1 MKSLPIAWSDHS
13 EGAFGLNHGCDHLR
27 LTAIVFRGGEP
38 DSFANCPLS
47 PRGIDLVHPWHL
59 ASNQV
64 FERGIAV
71 ETAAVLAD
79 LADPGPDILWR
90 RVDSNGMGD
99 GSLRAEEEF
108 ISREGGGQFG
118 AG

>member
-1 MKSLPIAWSDHS
+1 
-13 EGAFGLNHGCDHLR
+13 
-27 LTAIVFRGGEP
+27 
-38 DSFANCPLS
+38 
-47 PRGIDLVHPWHL
+47 L

-118 AG
+118 AGGDPTNVPRPKGGKVDDVENDNEAQRRKTTHAEISLS